1 MYEKNEKT
9 RARQHEFRHMMQTVQ
24 DLLKKGEI
32 TRATAMVDSW
42 NHMEAEPSTC
52 IYSQNRIVDAVIS
65 GVLGAVILKERIQF
79 TYQGRLPQELGVEDL
94 DLCFLLSNILE
105 NAKEAVEKIPLDM
118 GERKI
123 HLTIGTYKNLVFLD
137 CINTILPEEEL
148 SAETDKDS
156 EWHGFG
162 IHNIHKIV
170 QKYDGEFELSFD
182 RQTAT
187 AHAVLH
193 KNL

>member
-1 MYEKNEKT
+1 MSY
-9 RARQHEFRHMMQTVQ
+9 
-24 DLLKKGEI
+24 
-32 TRATAMVDSW
+32 DS
-42 NHMEAEPSTC
+42 NPD
-52 IYSQNRIVDAVIS
+52 R
-65 GVLGAVILKERIQF
+65 LFL
-79 TYQGRLPQELGVEDL
+79 QGRLPQELGVEDL

-105 NAKEAVEKIPLDM
+105 NAKEAVEKIPLDI

-123 HLTIGTYKNLVFLD
+123 HLTIGTYKKLIFFD
-137 CINTILPEEEL
+137 CVNTILPDGE
-148 SAETDKDS
+148 SFTETAKNPD
-156 EWHGFG
+156 WHGFG
-162 IHNIHKIV
+162 LHNIHKIV

>member
-1 MYEKNEKT
+1 
-9 RARQHEFRHMMQTVQ
+9 MQTVQ

-123 HLTIGTYKNLVFLD
+123 HLTIGTYKKLIFFD
-137 CINTILPEEEL
+137 CVNTILPDGE
-148 SAETDKDS
+148 SSTETAKNPD
-156 EWHGFG
+156 WHGFG
-162 IHNIHKIV
+162 LHNVHKIV
-170 QKYDGEFELSFD
+170 QKYDGEFELSFE

-187 AHAVLH
+187 AHVVLH